1 MNKIILSLVAICSVC
16 LTFSANAENKN
27 QEKIPAVI
35 TKVIE
40 GDTVKAVVGRE
51 LISIRLA
58 GIDCP
63 ETRKNEK
70 SDNQIVTF
78 NVQTAD
84 DIKILGKK
92 AKKKLKKLLDFK
104 EGEIT
109 FQETPEFVCKG
120 ETRKVGYLYAGD
132 INVNEYMLKDNA
144 CIPFTCKE

>member
-1 MNKIILSLVAICSVC
+1 MNKIMLSLVATYSVC

-27 QEKIPAVI
+27 QEKIPTVI
-35 TKVIE
+35 TKVID

-120 ETRKVGYLYAGD
+120 EARKVGYLYAGD
-132 INVNEYMLKDNA
+132 INVNEYMLKDNT

>member
-1 MNKIILSLVAICSVC
+1 MNKIMLSLVTICSVC
-16 LTFSANAENKN
+16 LTFSANAENKE

-35 TKVIE
+35 TKVID

-70 SDNQIVTF
+70 SDNQIGTF

-104 EGEIT
+104 EGEIN

-132 INVNEYMLKDNA
+132 INVNEYMLKDNT
-144 CIPFTCKE
+144 CVPFTCKK

>member
-1 MNKIILSLVAICSVC
+1 MNKIMLSLVATYSVC

-27 QEKIPAVI
+27 QEKIPTVI
-35 TKVIE
+35 TKVID

-78 NVQTAD
+78 KVQTAD

-120 ETRKVGYLYAGD
+120 EARKVGYLYAGD
-132 INVNEYMLKDNA
+132 INVNEYMLKDNT

>member
-1 MNKIILSLVAICSVC
+1 MNKIMLSLVALCSVC
-16 LTFSANAENKN
+16 LTFSANAENKE

-35 TKVIE
+35 TMVSD
-40 GDTVKAVVGRE
+40 GDTVRAVVGRE
-51 LISIRLA
+51 LVSIRLA
-58 GIDCP
+58 NIDCP
-63 ETRKNEK
+63 ENRKNEK
-70 SDNQIVTF
+70 SYNQIVTF

-92 AKKKLKKLLDFK
+92 AQKKLKKLLDFK

-132 INVNEYMLKDNA
+132 INVNEYMLKDNT
-144 CIPFTCKE
+144 CVPFTCKK

>member
-132 INVNEYMLKDNA
+132 INVNEYMLKDNT

>member
-1 MNKIILSLVAICSVC
+1 MNKIMLSLVAICSVC

-35 TKVIE
+35 TKVID

-132 INVNEYMLKDNA
+132 INVKEYMLENNT
-144 CIPFTCKE
+144 CVPFTCKK

>member
-1 MNKIILSLVAICSVC
+1 MNKIMLSLVAICSVC

-35 TKVIE
+35 TKVID

-104 EGEIT
+104 DGEIT

-120 ETRKVGYLYAGD
+120 EARKVGYLYAGD
-132 INVNEYMLKDNA
+132 INVNEYMLKDNT

>member
-1 MNKIILSLVAICSVC
+1 MNKIMLSLVTICSVC
-16 LTFSANAENKN
+16 LTFSANAENKE

-35 TKVIE
+35 TKVID

-51 LISIRLA
+51 LISIRLV

-120 ETRKVGYLYAGD
+120 EARKVGYLYAGD
-132 INVNEYMLKDNA
+132 INVNEYMLKDNT

>member
-132 INVNEYMLKDNA
+132 INVNEYMLENNT
-144 CIPFTCKE
+144 CVPFTCKK

>member
-1 MNKIILSLVAICSVC
+1 MNKIMLSLVAICSVC

-27 QEKIPAVI
+27 QEKIPTVI
-35 TKVIE
+35 TKVID
-40 GDTVKAVVGRE
+40 GDTVKAVVGKE

-120 ETRKVGYLYAGD
+120 EARKVGYLYAGD
-132 INVNEYMLKDNA
+132 INVNEYMLKDNT

>member
-1 MNKIILSLVAICSVC
+1 MNKIMLSLVAICSVC

-35 TKVIE
+35 TKVID
-40 GDTVKAVVGRE
+40 GDTVKAVVGRK

-120 ETRKVGYLYAGD
+120 EARKVGYLYAGD
-132 INVNEYMLKDNA
+132 INVNEYMLKDNT

>member
-1 MNKIILSLVAICSVC
+1 MNKIMLSLVAICSVC

-27 QEKIPAVI
+27 QEKIPTVI
-35 TKVIE
+35 TKVID

-78 NVQTAD
+78 KVQTAD

-120 ETRKVGYLYAGD
+120 EARKVGYLYAGD
-132 INVNEYMLKDNA
+132 INVNEYMLKDNT

>member
-1 MNKIILSLVAICSVC
+1 MNKIMLSLVAICSVC

-35 TKVIE
+35 TKVID

-92 AKKKLKKLLDFK
+92 AKKKLLDFK

-109 FQETPEFVCKG
+109 FQETPKFVCKG

-132 INVNEYMLKDNA
+132 INVNEYMLENNT
-144 CIPFTCKE
+144 CVPFTCKE

>member
-1 MNKIILSLVAICSVC
+1 MNKIMLSLVTICSVC

-35 TKVIE
+35 TKVID

-120 ETRKVGYLYAGD
+120 EARKVGYLYAGD
-132 INVNEYMLKDNA
+132 INVNEYMLKDNT

>member
-1 MNKIILSLVAICSVC
+1 MNKIMLSLVAICSVC

-35 TKVIE
+35 TKVID

-120 ETRKVGYLYAGD
+120 EARKVGYLYAGD
-132 INVNEYMLKDNA
+132 INVKEYMLENNT
-144 CIPFTCKE
+144 CVPFTCKK

>member
-1 MNKIILSLVAICSVC
+1 MNKIMLSLVTICSVC

-35 TKVIE
+35 TKVID
-40 GDTVKAVVGRE
+40 GNTVKAVVGRE

-104 EGEIT
+104 EGEIN

-132 INVNEYMLKDNA
+132 INVNEYMLKDNT
-144 CIPFTCKE
+144 CVPFTCKK

>member
-1 MNKIILSLVAICSVC
+1 MNKIILSLVALCSVC

-35 TKVIE
+35 TKVID

-132 INVNEYMLKDNA
+132 INVKEYMLENNT
-144 CIPFTCKE
+144 CVPFTCKK

>member
-1 MNKIILSLVAICSVC
+1 MNKIMLSLVAICSVC

-35 TKVIE
+35 TKVID

-78 NVQTAD
+78 KVQTAD

-120 ETRKVGYLYAGD
+120 EARKVGYLYAGD
-132 INVNEYMLKDNA
+132 INVNEYMLKDNT

>member
-1 MNKIILSLVAICSVC
+1 MNKIILSLVALCSVC
-16 LTFSANAENKN
+16 LTFFANAENKN
-27 QEKIPAVI
+27 QEKIPTVI

-78 NVQTAD
+78 KVQTAD

-132 INVNEYMLKDNA
+132 INVNEYMLENNT
-144 CIPFTCKE
+144 CVPFTCKK

>member
-1 MNKIILSLVAICSVC
+1 MNKIMLSLVAICSVC

-35 TKVIE
+35 TKVID

-120 ETRKVGYLYAGD
+120 EARKVGYLYAGD
-132 INVNEYMLKDNA
+132 INVNEYMLKDNI

>member
-1 MNKIILSLVAICSVC
+1 MNKIMLSLVAICSVC

-27 QEKIPAVI
+27 QEKTPAVI
-35 TKVIE
+35 TKVID

-120 ETRKVGYLYAGD
+120 EARKVGYLYAGD
-132 INVNEYMLKDNA
+132 INVNEYMLKDNT

>member
-1 MNKIILSLVAICSVC
+1 MNKIMLSLVATYSVC

-27 QEKIPAVI
+27 QEKIPTVI
-35 TKVIE
+35 TKVID

-78 NVQTAD
+78 KVQTAD

-104 EGEIT
+104 EGEIN

-132 INVNEYMLKDNA
+132 INVNEYMLENNT
-144 CIPFTCKE
+144 CVPFTCKK

>member
-1 MNKIILSLVAICSVC
+1 MNKIMLSLVATYSVC

-27 QEKIPAVI
+27 QEKIPTVI
-35 TKVIE
+35 TKVID

-78 NVQTAD
+78 KVQTAD

-132 INVNEYMLKDNA
+132 INVNEYMLENNT
-144 CIPFTCKE
+144 CVPFTCKK

>member
-1 MNKIILSLVAICSVC
+1 MNKIMLSLVTICSVC
-16 LTFSANAENKN
+16 LTFSANAENKE

-35 TKVIE
+35 TKVID

-120 ETRKVGYLYAGD
+120 EARKVGYLYAGN
-132 INVNEYMLKDNA
+132 INVNEYMLKDNT

>member
-1 MNKIILSLVAICSVC
+1 MLSLVTICSVC
-16 LTFSANAENKN
+16 LTFSANAENKE

-35 TKVIE
+35 TKVID

-132 INVNEYMLKDNA
+132 INVKEYMLENNT
-144 CIPFTCKE
+144 CVPFTCKK

>member
-1 MNKIILSLVAICSVC
+1 MNKIMLTLVALYSAC
-16 LTFSANAENKN
+16 LTFSANAENKE

-35 TKVIE
+35 TKVID

-51 LISIRLA
+51 LVSIRLT

-132 INVNEYMLKDNA
+132 INVNEYMLENNT

>member
-1 MNKIILSLVAICSVC
+1 MNKIILNLVALCSVC

-35 TKVIE
+35 TKVID

-78 NVQTAD
+78 KVQTAD

-120 ETRKVGYLYAGD
+120 EARKVGYLYAGD
-132 INVNEYMLKDNA
+132 INVNEYMLENNT
-144 CIPFTCKE
+144 CVPFTCKK

>member
-1 MNKIILSLVAICSVC
+1 MNKIMLSLVALYSVC
-16 LTFSANAENKN
+16 LTFSANAENKE

-35 TKVIE
+35 TKVID

-132 INVNEYMLKDNA
+132 INVNEYMLENNT
-144 CIPFTCKE
+144 CVPFTCKK

>member
-35 TKVIE
+35 TKVID

-92 AKKKLKKLLDFK
+92 ETK
-104 EGEIT
+104 ET
-109 FQETPEFVCKG
+109 SRFQ
-120 ETRKVGYLYAGD
+120 RR
-132 INVNEYMLKDNA
+132 
-144 CIPFTCKE
+144 

>member
-1 MNKIILSLVAICSVC
+1 MNKIMLSLVTICSVC
-16 LTFSANAENKN
+16 LTFSANAENKE

-35 TKVIE
+35 TKVID

-120 ETRKVGYLYAGD
+120 EARKVGYLYAGD
-132 INVNEYMLKDNA
+132 INVNEYMLKDNT
-144 CIPFTCKE
+144 CISFTCKE

>member
-1 MNKIILSLVAICSVC
+1 MNKIMLSLVAICSVC

-27 QEKIPAVI
+27 QEKIPTVI
-35 TKVIE
+35 TKVID

-78 NVQTAD
+78 KVQTAD

-132 INVNEYMLKDNA
+132 INVNEYMLENNT
-144 CIPFTCKE
+144 CVPFTCKK